1 MNRVEEFKIL
11 RNHKRKCIFI
21 LLFFLIIIITG
32 ILVSDFCI
40 NSIIKNEKKVD
51 ILKMESGKDT
61 IIRFNVLNKVFD
73 LHYGGVVNDFDEIK
87 SKVIGWGR
95 NLFK

>member
-21 LLFFLIIIITG
+21 LLFFLTITITG

-61 IIRFNVLNKVFD
+61 TIRFNVLNKVFD
-73 LHYGGVVNDFDEIK
+73 LQYGGVVNDFDEIK
-87 SKVIGWGR
+87 SKLIGWGK

>member
-73 LHYGGVVNDFDEIK
+73 LQYGGVVNDFDEIK
-87 SKVIGWGR
+87 SKLIGWGR

>member
-21 LLFFLIIIITG
+21 LLFFLTITITG

-51 ILKMESGKDT
+51 ILKMESGIDT
-61 IIRFNVLNKVFD
+61 TIRLNVLNKEFD
-73 LHYGGVVNDFDEIK
+73 LQYGGVVNDFNEIK
-87 SKVIGWGR
+87 SKLIGWGR

>member
-21 LLFFLIIIITG
+21 LLFFLVITITG

-40 NSIIKNEKKVD
+40 NSIIKNEKKVE
-51 ILKMESGKDT
+51 ILKLENGKDT
-61 IIRFNVLNKVFD
+61 TIKLNVLNKVFD
-73 LHYGGVVNDFDEIK
+73 LQYGGVVNDFDK
-87 SKVIGWGR
+87 LKNKLMGWGR
-95 NLFK
+95 NLLK

>member
-11 RNHKRKCIFI
+11 RKHKRKCIFI
-21 LLFFLIIIITG
+21 LIFFLTIIITG
-32 ILVSDFCI
+32 ILVSDFSI
-40 NSIIKNEKKVD
+40 NGIIKNENKVEL
-51 ILKMESGKDT
+51 LKFENGKDT
-61 IIRFNVLNKVFD
+61 TIKLNVLNKVFD

-95 NLFK
+95 SLLN

>member
-40 NSIIKNEKKVD
+40 NSIIENEKKID